1 MEQEFEETIE
11 FELEPDMAEAQERS
25 ATEERDRLA
34 LQMLKQTRDSITH
47 VIQLLEEGDTA
58 KATRHLV
65 DAVSRKHG
73 VERTMQESGTR
84 VVEGVFDGQAMMGG
98 DGVRYDVP
106 ANYASKS
113 KLVEGDMLK
122 LVIRPN
128 GSYLYKQIG
137 PVERDR
143 YIGVLQLDSSTQAP
157 VVQVGED
164 VYNVLEASVSYFKG
178 IPGDEVI
185 IIVPSG
191 GRCRWAAVERISN

>member
-1 MEQEFEETIE
+1 MEDFEETFE
-11 FELEPDMAEAQERS
+11 FEIEPDTESAQTRS
-25 ATEERDRLA
+25 DAVERDRLA
-34 LQMLKQTRDSITH
+34 LQMLRQTRDTITH

-58 KATRHLV
+58 RATRQLV
-65 DAVSRKHG
+65 DSVSRKHAL
-73 VERTMQESGTR
+73 ERGMQESGSR

-113 KLVEGDMLK
+113 KLVEGDMMK

-137 PVERDR
+137 PVERVR
-143 YIGVLQLDSSTQAP
+143 RTGILALDSSTQAP

-178 IPGDEVI
+178 IPGDEVVI
-185 IIVPSG
+185 IIPAG
-191 GRCRWAAVERISN
+191 GRCRWAAVERIST

>member
-1 MEQEFEETIE
+1 MNHFDQELE
-11 FELEPDMAEAQERS
+11 FELEPETERAQTQS
-25 ATEERDRLA
+25 DVVERDRLA
-34 LQMLKQTRDSITH
+34 LQLLRQTRDSITQ
-47 VIQLLEEGDTA
+47 VIHLLEEGDTA
-58 KATRHLV
+58 RATRQLV
-65 DAVSRKHG
+65 DAVSRKHAL
-73 VERTMQESGTR
+73 ERDMRETGTR

-122 LVIRPN
+122 LMIRPN

-143 YIGVLQLDSSTQAP
+143 RTGVLAVDPSTNELI
-157 VVQVGED
+157 VQVGEE

-178 IPGDEVI
+178 IPGDETI
-185 IIVPSG
+185 ILIPAG
-191 GRCRWAAVERISN
+191 GRCRWAAIERIST